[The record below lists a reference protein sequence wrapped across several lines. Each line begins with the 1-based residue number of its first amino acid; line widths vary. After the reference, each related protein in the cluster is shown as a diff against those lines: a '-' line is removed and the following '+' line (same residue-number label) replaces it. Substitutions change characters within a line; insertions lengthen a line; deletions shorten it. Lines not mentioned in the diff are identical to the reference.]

1 MINQTFIL
9 FIAYNLLRSLKIS
22 FLPPFY
28 DDFMNHNVKRI
39 GAKLGFNGD
48 GFMGVVL
55 FEDKVVWVFITH
67 SVLVYVYFTYS

>member
-9 FIAYNLLRSLKIS
+9 FIAYNLLGSQKIS
-22 FLPPFY
+22 FIPSFY
-28 DDFMNHNVKRI
+28 DAFMSRNVKRI

-55 FEDKVVWVFITH
+55 FE
-67 SVLVYVYFTYS
+67 

>member
-28 DDFMNHNVKRI
+28 DDFRNHNVKRI
-39 GAKLGFNGD
+39 GAKLGFNDD

-55 FEDKVVWVFITH
+55 FEDKVV
-67 SVLVYVYFTYS
+67 